1 MTHPQASLRL
11 VPVKGCW
18 VSLATPL
25 QRDSVSIGE
34 VNDRKEQGDN
44 TLVLVKWRDGL
55 RWHQLDEL
63 RCGFQLG
70 FVVKDQPV
78 SNTRHSLGTGTIRA
92 VRTIGD
98 RELALVQ
105 LHTTGESRWLPYE
118 NLARVMD
125 ARLKFPRG
133 EVSDPD
139 AVQRFRLKALAY
151 ALDSWNQVTGSLDR
165 LDVDP
170 LPHQIDL
177 VHRIMTADQRNWLI
191 ADDVGLGKTIEVGLL
206 LAAMKRQRQVRRV
219 LVVCPAAVVR
229 QWQDEMK
236 NKFNEEFRIYGLD
249 FSITTDN
256 LSHWRLYEKVIVSID
271 RAKTDNHLQRFMASG
286 VWDVI
291 VCDEAHHL
299 SKIHGQATTL
309 RYNLLQKLRLQTD
322 ACVFLT
328 GTPHQGHSEQFVNLL
343 NLLRPDLHQR
353 LRNIF
358 FDNQVV
364 PEMVLRNR
372 KSLATDVNGEFLF
385 RGQDTRRIEVALS
398 TEAQAFSEQL
408 LQYLRNGYSASR
420 RGGVQGRAIGFVM
433 TTYRKLASSSIKAI
447 EDALNR
453 RLARLERRTDSAVT
467 VAVRPSAPIS
477 PPMNIDTD
485 RDAYEDGTD
494 GDDNLGNAADSLTE
508 QLLGAQTF
516 FTGEKE
522 YIEGLLASIPAVK
535 TSDLKLES
543 FLSEIATPLHEEAK
557 KLLVFTEYRSTQD
570 YLVEALQERFPLS
583 RVLTL
588 NGGMSLEQKRETTSA
603 FANDDS
609 AMFLVSTEAGGEGIN
624 LHYRCHV
631 MANYDLPWNPSRLV
645 QRAGR
650 LYRYGQN
657 ERVMVFNLTSSDGFD
672 NQTLG
677 LMLQRVYAIA
687 QDMAHVS
694 AEYQE
699 GMETEIVGELLER
712 LDMAEL
718 LANSQAMNI
727 NHTEAEVEEAL
738 RRAREAKEQQDRLF
752 ANVKGYD
759 PTTSSTLY
767 ALGASDVLAF
777 LEGILPYKGITYERR
792 FGGRALGL
800 NLPPELI
807 GAFSEFRPRASN
819 VVVTADRQLAQEH
832 GDIAQMDFRSEF
844 FKWLIEYAQSPEF
857 RGEFASVPS
866 EVSGALA
873 LFKLRW
879 QNDQG
884 VASEEELLPVFLP
897 EGKKAPVAHPRFFG
911 DMLTEPADYRV
922 EPHALEPD
930 ERRHL
935 LDILDSEA
943 AARLTSRCTMF
954 RHPNDLILLAA
965 ADLVFQ

>member
-1 MTHPQASLRL
+1 MTHPQGPLRL

-18 VSLATPL
+18 VSLASPL
-25 QRDSVSIGE
+25 QNSPQPIGE
-34 VNDRKEQGDN
+34 VNDHKEQDGG
-44 TLVLVKWRDGL
+44 TLVLVRWSDGF
-55 RWHQLDEL
+55 RWHQLNEL
-63 RCGFQLG
+63 RCGLRPD
-70 FVVKDQPV
+70 FVVKDLPV
-78 SNTRHSLGTGTIRA
+78 SNTRRSLGTGTIRT
-92 VRTIGD
+92 VQLIGD

-125 ARLKFPRG
+125 ARLKFPRA
-133 EVSDPD
+133 EASDPD
-139 AVQRFRLKALAY
+139 AAQRFKLKTLAY

-206 LAAMKRQRQVRRV
+206 LAAMKRQRQLRRV
-219 LVVCPAAVVR
+219 LVICPAAVVR

-236 NKFNEEFRIYGLD
+236 NKFNEDFRIYGLE
-249 FSITTDN
+249 FSITPDN

-271 RAKTDNHLQRFMASG
+271 RAKTDNHLQRFIASG
-286 VWDVI
+286 VWDII

-299 SKIHGQATTL
+299 SKIHGQATTQ
-309 RYNLLQKLRLQTD
+309 RYNLLQKLRHQTD
-322 ACVFLT
+322 AFVFLT

-343 NLLRPDLHQR
+343 DLLRPDLHQR

-385 RGQDTRRIEVALS
+385 RGQDTRRVEVALS
-398 TEAQAFSEQL
+398 AEAQAFSEQL
-408 LQYLRNGYSASR
+408 LEYLHNGYSASR

-447 EDALNR
+447 EDALKR
-453 RLARLERRTDSAVT
+453 RLARIEGRIDST
-467 VAVRPSAPIS
+467 VAVIPDDPMSLAIS
-477 PPMNIDTD
+477 IDTD
-485 RDAYEDGTD
+485 KDAYQDGTD
-494 GDDNLGNAADSLTE
+494 GDDNLGNAADSLTA
-508 QLLGAQTF
+508 QVLGAQTF
-516 FTGEKE
+516 FTGERGYLE
-522 YIEGLLASIPAVK
+522 ELLASIPAVK
-535 TSDLKLES
+535 TLDLKLES
-543 FLSEIATPLHEEAK
+543 FLSEIATPLHEEGK

-570 YLVEALQERFPLS
+570 YLVEALKERFPS
-583 RVLTL
+583 THVLTL

-603 FANDDS
+603 FANDDR

-650 LYRYGQN
+650 LYRYGQK
-657 ERVMVFNLTSSDGFD
+657 ERVMVFNLTSTDGFD

-727 NHTEAEVEEAL
+727 SHTEAEIEEAL
-738 RRAREAKEQQDRLF
+738 RRAKEAKEQQDRLF
-752 ANVKGYD
+752 ANVEGYD

-767 ALGASDVLAF
+767 SLGASDVMAF

-807 GAFSEFRPRASN
+807 GNFSDFRPRASN

-832 GDIAQMDFRSEF
+832 RDMAQMDFRSEF
-844 FKWLIEYAQSPEF
+844 FEWLIEYAQSPEF
-857 RGEFASVPS
+857 RGEFASVPN
-866 EVSGALA
+866 EVSGTLA

-897 EGKKAPVAHPRFFG
+897 EGERTPIPHPRFFG

-930 ERRHL
+930 ERRRL
-935 LDILDSEA
+935 LKILNSEA
-943 AARLTSRCTMF
+943 ADRLTSRCTMF

-965 ADLVFQ
+965 ADLVSR